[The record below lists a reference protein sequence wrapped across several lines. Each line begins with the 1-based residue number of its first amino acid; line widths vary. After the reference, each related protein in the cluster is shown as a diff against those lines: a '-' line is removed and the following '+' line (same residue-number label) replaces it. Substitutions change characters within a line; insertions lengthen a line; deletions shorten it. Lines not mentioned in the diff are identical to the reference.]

1 MLTFPV
7 FFSTTNS
14 HIFGLVYI
22 LMNNLTYIDA
32 RARVHLIAFFGLLSP
47 LSLSLIMA
55 SSSIYSACFHILC
68 FSLDKMRRAPKLLA
82 NIPVAK
88 LIV

>member
-7 FFSTTNS
+7 FFCKNS
-14 HIFGLVYI
+14 HIFDLMYI

-47 LSLSLIMA
+47 LPFLFIMA
-55 SSSIYSACFHILC
+55 SSSVYSVCFHLLC
-68 FSLDKMRRAPKLLA
+68 FSLDKMKRAPKLLT

>member
-7 FFSTTNS
+7 IFSIKNS
-14 HIFGLVYI
+14 HIFSLMYI

-32 RARVHLIAFFGLLSP
+32 HARVHLIAFFGLLSP
-47 LSLSLIMA
+47 LPLSLIMA
-55 SSSIYSACFHILC
+55 SSSMYSACFHLLV
-68 FSLDKMRRAPKLLA
+68 FSLDIMKKAPKLLA
-82 NIPVAK
+82 NITVAK

>member
-7 FFSTTNS
+7 FFCKNS
-14 HIFGLVYI
+14 HIFDLMYI

-32 RARVHLIAFFGLLSP
+32 LARVHLIVFSGLLSP

-55 SSSIYSACFHILC
+55 SSSIYSACFHLLC
-68 FSLDKMRRAPKLLA
+68 FSLDKMKRAPKLIA
-82 NIPVAK
+82 NIPVAR